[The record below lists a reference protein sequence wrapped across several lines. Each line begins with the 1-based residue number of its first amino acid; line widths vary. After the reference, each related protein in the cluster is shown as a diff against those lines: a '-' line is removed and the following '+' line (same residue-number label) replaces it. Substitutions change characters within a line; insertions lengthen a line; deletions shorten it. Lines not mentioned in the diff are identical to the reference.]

1 MAPHGDWLGSIHLL
15 GKYDLFKLNPK
26 FNIFICSSVL
36 FLSLLSLSL
45 SFLSPLLHCF
55 ITRVHTEACLYYC
68 YPSTSLSLYP
78 SHSLSPFLSLYC
90 FHLTLYQCLMQV
102 HISPFLGTKTS
113 FKISLLSHPP
123 SPLLSLVLSI
133 CLSLDLRTRA
143 IPKLQSV
150 AFFWSSTNQPPSL
163 LLIQLLTCLSP
174 PGRCLTPPLYLLS
187 SLPQEPTAGLRSS
200 KQS

>member
-1 MAPHGDWLGSIHLL
+1 MGSIHLL
-15 GKYDLFKLNPK
+15 GKYDLFKRNPK

-113 FKISLLSHPP
+113 FKISLSLIPPLHCSLSFFL
-123 SPLLSLVLSI
+123 SVSLLISELEQFQSCSLSLSFG
-133 CLSLDLRTRA
+133 A
-143 IPKLQSV
+143 
-150 AFFWSSTNQPPSL
+150 QPTSH
-163 LLIQLLTCLSP
+163 QVFC
-174 PGRCLTPPLYLLS
+174 
-187 SLPQEPTAGLRSS
+187 
-200 KQS
+200 